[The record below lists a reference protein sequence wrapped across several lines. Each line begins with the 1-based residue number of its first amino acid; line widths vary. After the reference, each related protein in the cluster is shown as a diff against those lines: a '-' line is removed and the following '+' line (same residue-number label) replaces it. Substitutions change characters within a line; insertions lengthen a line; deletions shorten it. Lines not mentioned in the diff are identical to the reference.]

1 MSVFD
6 KDGSLPKYVD
16 DLFRQYSK
24 YSLSIYDEP
33 DIKST
38 KELLEEKEKKKKIN
52 DLERKLKIVLTENCV
67 LKNKK
72 ED

>member
-38 KELLEEKEKKKKIN
+38 KELLEEKEKK
-52 DLERKLKIVLTENCV
+52 R
-67 LKNKK
+67 
-72 ED
+72 